1 MVTRPAPAGAWST
14 LSTWSTRPAPACC
27 LLPAACCL
35 LPAAGGRAPA
45 WRQLAGRRPRADM
58 ADLA

>member
-1 MVTRPAPAGAWST
+1 MVHTAGA
-14 LSTWSTRPAPACC
+14 C
-27 LLPAACCL
+27 LP
-35 LPAAGGRAPA
+35 AGGRAPA